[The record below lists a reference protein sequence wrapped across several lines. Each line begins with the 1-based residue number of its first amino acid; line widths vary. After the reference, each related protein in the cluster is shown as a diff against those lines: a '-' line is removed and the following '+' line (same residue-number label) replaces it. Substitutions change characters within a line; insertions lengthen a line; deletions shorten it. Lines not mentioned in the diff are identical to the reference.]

1 MSNVIEIKN
10 LSFSYSNDDE
20 EKQYVLNNVSLSIEK
35 GSYTVIVG
43 HNGSGKSTLAK
54 LLIGL
59 LAQEQGQIIIDGIE
73 LTNNTI
79 YEIRNKIGVVFQN
92 PDNQFIGS
100 TVEDDI
106 AFGLENHLVPNEEMQ
121 AIIEEYAEKTGMI
134 NFLKKEPT
142 KLSGGQK
149 QRVAIAGVLAMRPEI
164 IILDE
169 ATSML
174 DPKGK
179 REIKELIKKMR
190 DIVPNITIVSITHDI
205 SEAVAS
211 DKVIVMNK
219 GEVYATGTPKEIFN
233 DEERLN
239 KVGLQ
244 LPFTYKV
251 QHELAKE
258 GYSLDLVMSTKEMVR
273 EICQLNSKK

>member
-1 MSNVIEIKN
+1 MDSVIQIKN
-10 LSFSYSNDDE
+10 LSFTYDSDSNE
-20 EKQYVLNNVSLSIEK
+20 NYALNNISIDIER

-59 LAQEQGQIIIDGIE
+59 LEPKSGEIFIDGLE
-73 LTNNTI
+73 LSSKNI
-79 YEIRNKIGVVFQN
+79 YKIRNKIGVVFQN
-92 PDNQFIGS
+92 PDNQFIGA

-106 AFGLENHLVPNEEMQ
+106 AFGLENHCVEQNKMQ
-121 AIIEEYAEKTGMI
+121 EIIDEYAKKVGMSD
-134 NFLKKEPT
+134 FLDKEPS

-149 QRVAIAGVLAMRPEI
+149 QRVAIAGVLAMRPDI

-190 DIVPNITIVSITHDI
+190 DIVKDITIISITHDI
-205 SEAVAS
+205 SEAVNS
-211 DKVIVMNK
+211 DKVIILNK
-219 GEVYATGTPKEIFN
+219 GEVYGEGSPKEIFSN
-233 DEERLN
+233 EEKLN
-239 KVGLQ
+239 NVGLQ
-244 LPFTYKV
+244 LPFTYKL
-251 QHELAKE
+251 QHELKKE
-258 GYSLDLVMSTKEMVR
+258 GYSLDLVMSTKEMVK
-273 EICQLNSKK
+273 EICQYTIKK